1 VATVQVWYKVGSRNE
16 VMGRAGLS
24 HMLEHMMFK
33 GTAKYP
39 KGTFSRLVRKNG
51 GMDNAFTSQDFTAYF
66 ENLAAD
72 RVTLALELEADRM
85 QGLILDANEFKTE
98 REVVKEERRLRN
110 EDDPQGALVE
120 ALFAQTFMSHP
131 YHWPV
136 IGWFSDLDAMN
147 LDDLQRH
154 YDTYYSPNNAT
165 LLVVG
170 DIKAD
175 TLLPT
180 IAKLFEPIPKGPS
193 PKALAVT
200 EAPQH
205 GERRFLLKR
214 EAQVPFVMMGYR
226 APNYSSNDSYALNVL
241 ESILSHGKSA
251 RLYQSLVYEQK
262 TALAVGADYGLMQA
276 DPGLFYFYAVVKP
289 GEKVEAVEEAVLKE
303 IQRIQIEP
311 PSELELQRAKKSDR
325 SGSHFRTRF
334 EFPPSDAAGRSR
346 NHRGRMAQSE
356 PVCGAH
362 PRCHRTGR
370 STGGIPI
377 PDGRYAHDRNP
388 DSSASANPSR
398 VTDTISLASDPDD
411 ATTNHPSSTPTPPP
425 PRRLDP
431 GKPAV
436 SGAQPVIRPGA
447 GRGDRPNPLCHLQ
460 RHDRVVPGTAFSSNG
475 GNPRAGQGGIGAG
488 SARQS
493 RTGQSDRQSPG

>member
-1 VATVQVWYKVGSRNE
+1 MRKPSTAPISLRPSFVVLVFSFLIALLPISPAAPVHAVEPKEFTLSNDMKVILIEVPKAPVATVQVWYKVGSRNE

-72 RVTLALELEADRM
+72 RVALALELEADRM
-85 QGLILDANEFKTE
+85 QGLLLDANELKTE

-120 ALFAQTFMSHP
+120 ALFAQAFMSHP

-193 PKALAVT
+193 PKPLTVA
-200 EAPQH
+200 EAQQR
-205 GERRFLLKR
+205 GERRFFLKR
-214 EAQVPFVMMGYR
+214 DAQVPFVMMGYR
-226 APNYSSNDSYALNVL
+226 VPNYSSDDSYALNVL

-251 RLYQSLVYEQK
+251 RLYQSLVYDQK

-303 IQRIQIEP
+303 IHRLHTEP
-311 PSELELQRAKKSDR
+311 PTEQELQRAKNQIEAAHVFEQDSN
-325 SGSHFRTRF
+325 FRQAMLLGEAET
-334 EFPPSDAAGRSR
+334 
-346 NHRGRMAQSE
+346 
-356 PVCGAH
+356 
-362 PRCHRTGR
+362 
-370 STGGIPI
+370 
-377 PDGRYAHDRNP
+377 
-388 DSSASANPSR
+388 
-398 VTDTISLASDPDD
+398 
-411 ATTNHPSSTPTPPP
+411 
-425 PRRLDP
+425 
-431 GKPAV
+431 
-436 SGAQPVIRPGA
+436 
-447 GRGDRPNPLCHLQ
+447 
-460 RHDRVVPGTAFSSNG
+460 
-475 GNPRAGQGGIGAG
+475 IGAG
-488 SARQS
+488 WRKVGQFVE
-493 RTGQSDRQSPG
+493 RTRAVTAQDVQRVASQYLTADVRTTGILIPSPPQAQAASPVQAH

>member
-1 VATVQVWYKVGSRNE
+1 MPRQSTASSPLHTLRSLVAFALLIPALSICQVPAAGAIEPKEFTLSNDMKVILVEVPKAPVATVQVWYKVGSRNE

-39 KGTFSRLVRKNG
+39 KGTFSRLIRKNG

-85 QGLILDANEFKTE
+85 QGLILDANELNTE

-120 ALFAQTFMSHP
+120 ALFAQAFMSHP

-170 DIKAD
+170 DIKVD

-180 IAKLFEPIPKGPS
+180 ITKLFEPIPKGPS
-193 PKALAVT
+193 PKPLAVA
-200 EAPQH
+200 EAQQR

-226 APNYSSNDSYALNVL
+226 VPNYVSDDSYALNVL

-276 DPGLFYFYAVVKP
+276 DPGLFYFYALVKP
-289 GEKVEAVEEAVLKE
+289 GEKVEAVEEAVIKE
-303 IQRIQIEP
+303 IHRLHAEP
-311 PSELELQRAKKSDR
+311 PSELELQRAKNQIEAAHIFEQDSN
-325 SGSHFRTRF
+325 FRQAMLLGEAET
-334 EFPPSDAAGRSR
+334 
-346 NHRGRMAQSE
+346 
-356 PVCGAH
+356 
-362 PRCHRTGR
+362 
-370 STGGIPI
+370 
-377 PDGRYAHDRNP
+377 
-388 DSSASANPSR
+388 
-398 VTDTISLASDPDD
+398 
-411 ATTNHPSSTPTPPP
+411 
-425 PRRLDP
+425 
-431 GKPAV
+431 
-436 SGAQPVIRPGA
+436 
-447 GRGDRPNPLCHLQ
+447 
-460 RHDRVVPGTAFSSNG
+460 
-475 GNPRAGQGGIGAG
+475 IGAG
-488 SARQS
+488 WRKVNQFVERTRAVTAQDVQRVASQYLTADLRTTGTLIPQPPQAQAASPTQS
-493 RTGQSDRQSPG
+493 H